1 MLALILVIT
10 ILNLGIGF
18 LAVVSAGR
26 NFIEREADRDT
37 AIAQHNAV
45 VGQVNKLAAN
55 VGWQAEEVQSLLTTF
70 ELEREAK

>member
-18 LAVVSAGR
+18 LALASAGR

-37 AIAQHNAV
+37 AIASHNAI
-45 VGQVNKLAAN
+45 VGQVNKLASAER
-55 VGWQAEEVQSLLTTF
+55 WHAEEVQNLYTSL
-70 ELEREAK
+70 EIERE